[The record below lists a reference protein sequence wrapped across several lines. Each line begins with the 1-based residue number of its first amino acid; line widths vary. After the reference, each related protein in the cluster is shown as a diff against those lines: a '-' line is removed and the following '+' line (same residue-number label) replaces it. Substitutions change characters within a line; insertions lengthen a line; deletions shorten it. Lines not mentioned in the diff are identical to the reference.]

1 MTKEVSAVQVDPKG
15 PSRNRC
21 ARFLDPLPSLTRR
34 PGRPGARLA
43 RREEGAYRVYATD
56 EQRSQAGCIGVQDWH
71 RYSVTGP
78 KDAPGGGD
86 LDLGHLAP
94 RAPHGVSRLVP
105 PHVAETLTAPGICT
119 QLTCMIRPLTLNRS
133 RSQEGENQWP
143 W

>member
-34 PGRPGARLA
+34 PGRRGARLA

-78 KDAPGGGD
+78 KGRRISESEMLRQDARSVA
-86 LDLGHLAP
+86 HAAP
-94 RAPHGVSRLVP
+94 LLP
-105 PHVAETLTAPGICT
+105 
-119 QLTCMIRPLTLNRS
+119 
-133 RSQEGENQWP
+133 
-143 W
+143 